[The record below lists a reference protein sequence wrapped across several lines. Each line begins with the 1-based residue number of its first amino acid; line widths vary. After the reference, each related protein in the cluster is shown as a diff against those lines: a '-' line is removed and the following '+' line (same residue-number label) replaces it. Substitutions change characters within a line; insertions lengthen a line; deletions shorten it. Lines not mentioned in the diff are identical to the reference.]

1 MKKRLIV
8 GPAILACVALASSLA
23 GVSASSA
30 ASRGTLKIGALMD
43 QSSFY
48 AFIGNPALA
57 GLQSYVAGVNKSGGI
72 NGYKLK
78 VVSIDTHADP
88 VATRSGFTQLRGDG
102 VIGVVGPNDSTTL
115 VPLAPLVKAAKIPDL
130 SLAALTTLNTPAEP
144 YLFASGLPVAY
155 QAVIAANWM
164 KTESSKLGI
173 TNPKVAILTLQ
184 TPAVAELVSGLVS
197 AIPKVDHGT
206 VVANETV
213 PVTAT
218 DLTTEAST
226 IIAAKPD
233 FVQVG
238 LLPTQ
243 VPSLVQALR
252 NAGIEAPVMN
262 YFVASD
268 PSTFVATN
276 DSGYYAVRDFAAP
289 DENQPGNTAMRK
301 AAVAAGQLKSFNTD
315 TSYFTYGYVSGELLG
330 AAIKQCG
337 SSCTA
342 VDVNKAL
349 EKIRDFN
356 SGGLAGP
363 LGVNPPHDNYFV
375 TYGKVF
381 GWNSTSKKSVQESG
395 WLKG

>member
-8 GPAILACVALASSLA
+8 TPVIAMCLILVASLT
-23 GVSASSA
+23 GMSASSA

-43 QSSFY
+43 QSSVY

-57 GLQSYVAGVNKSGGI
+57 GLQSYVASVNKSGGI

-78 VVSIDTHADP
+78 VISVDTQANP
-88 VATRSGFTQLRGDG
+88 VTTRSGFQQLQGDG
-102 VIGVVGPNDSTTL
+102 VVGVVGPNDSTTL

-130 SLAALTTLNTPAEP
+130 SLAALTTLDTPAEP
-144 YLFASGLPVAY
+144 YLYATGLPVAY

-164 KTESSKLGI
+164 KTEASKEGI
-173 TNPKVAILTLQ
+173 TDPKVAILTLQ

-206 VVANETV
+206 VVLNSTV

-218 DLTTEAST
+218 DLTTEASA

-252 NAGIEAPVMN
+252 NAGIKAPVMN

-268 PSTFVATN
+268 PSTFAATD

-289 DENQPGNTAMRK
+289 QENQPGVAAMRK
-301 AAVAAGQLKSFNTD
+301 AAVDAGQLKSFNTD
-315 TSYFTYGYVSGELLG
+315 TSYFTYGYVSGEILG
-330 AAIKQCG
+330 AAIKKCG
-337 SSCTA
+337 SSCTGA
-342 VDVNKAL
+342 DVNKAL

-363 LGVNPPHDNYFV
+363 LGVDPPHNNYFV

-381 GWNSTSKKSVQESG
+381 GWNATSKTSVQESA